1 MSNKNP
7 NQPDQRCQSCLL
19 RLDYIIKQIKQ
30 LKSAIYSTK
39 KVLNFKEAQE
49 YTGLSN
55 SQLYK
60 LTRINQI
67 PCHRPSGRLIYFDK
81 DELDKWLCEDKSENA

>member
-7 NQPDQRCQSCLL
+7 SQPAQRCQSCLL
-19 RLDYIIKQIKQ
+19 RLDYIIKQMKQ
-30 LKSAIYSTK
+30 LKSAIYNTK
-39 KVLNFKEAQE
+39 KVLNFKEARE

-60 LTRINQI
+60 LTRNNQI